1 MPALVVAALHSLH
14 ARHVSIMHGCR
25 AHDCALSDLQY
36 WWCGTL
42 SAWVL
47 AQETNTA
54 CACPCSLP
62 WHLTAHAATHDGW
75 NHKQLLDMA
84 RQKEDTLEYMFK
96 EVRAMLAAGHRNL
109 PWCLLYS
116 ALVLLNVSYACC
128 T

>member
-1 MPALVVAALHSLH
+1 
-14 ARHVSIMHGCR
+14 
-25 AHDCALSDLQY
+25 
-36 WWCGTL
+36 
-42 SAWVL
+42 
-47 AQETNTA
+47 
-54 CACPCSLP
+54 
-62 WHLTAHAATHDGW
+62 
-75 NHKQLLDMA
+75 MA